1 MAKLPRGIA
10 PMKAV
15 SGTLPHA
22 SDDGW
27 VYEVK
32 WDGFRTLAFVH
43 AGVLELQSSNLL
55 DVTARWPSF
64 APLAAAV
71 HADDAVL
78 DGEVVAFGDD
88 GRPSFGRLARGEG
101 GVTFMA
107 FDLLALNGQDTTGL
121 TLEQRRRLLEQ
132 VLEPGERWTVSPQYD
147 DGEVLARVT
156 ADNGM
161 EGVMAKRR
169 DSIYVPGKRSPSWRK
184 VKHRLRQELVVG
196 GWSEGDNARAGS
208 FGSLAL
214 GVYDGERLRFAGS
227 VGSGFDTAMLAK
239 LTVMLREREIAAC
252 PFDPPPPR
260 LALTRPHWVRP
271 ELIAEVAF
279 AEWTDDGMVRQAS
292 FQGLRDDKDP
302 RSVVR
307 EHS

>member
-1 MAKLPRGIA
+1 MARMARGIA

-15 SGTLPHA
+15 TGTLPPA
-22 SDDGW
+22 SDDSW

-32 WDGFRTLAFVH
+32 WDGFRTLVFVDR
-43 AGVLELQSSNLL
+43 GTLRLQSSNLI
-55 DVTARWPSF
+55 DVTARWPDL
-64 APLAAAV
+64 APLADAV

-78 DGEVVAFGDD
+78 DGEVVAFGND
-88 GRPSFGRLARGEG
+88 GRPSFGRLARGDG
-101 GVTFMA
+101 AVTFVA
-107 FDLLALNGQDTTGL
+107 FDLLSLNGQDTTGL
-121 TLEQRRRLLEQ
+121 TLDQRRRLLEQ
-132 VLEPGERWTVSPQYD
+132 VLEPGDRWVVSPRYD

-156 ADNGM
+156 AESGM

-169 DSIYVPGKRSPSWRK
+169 DSLYVPGKRSPSWRK

-196 GWSEGDNARAGS
+196 GWSEGDRGRAGS

-214 GVYDGERLRFAGS
+214 GVYEDDRLRFAGS
-227 VGSGFDTAMLAK
+227 VGSGFDAAMLAR
-239 LTVMLREREIAAC
+239 LTAMLREREITAC

-260 LALTRPHWVRP
+260 IALTRPHWIRP
-271 ELIAEVAF
+271 ELVAEVAF

-302 RSVVR
+302 RDVVR
-307 EHS
+307 ES